1 MFSAA
6 LHLSYQVALKLHKLT
21 TINLSHKTYKSGQTF
36 PFHQSKSA
44 LTPLSNARCSRT
56 LPYCDSAKSCAKCT
70 SVFSHCHQE
79 LSPVFMSFLY
89 IHSSGGKKTKNKQPK
104 TKQQQKN
111 SLKIG
116 EPRKT
121 SQEITQI
128 CLEVYNLN
136 FDMTII
142 NQFSQ
147 LCSRLAHEK
156 DIILLDCFRLNQ
168 HTIAKPGFACGESYY
183 RYFAKYTITPFS

>member
-1 MFSAA
+1 MPDAQELCLTVTVPKVVPSVHLFS
-6 LHLSYQVALKLHKLT
+6 LIVTRSC
-21 TINLSHKTYKSGQTF
+21 
-36 PFHQSKSA
+36 HQS
-44 LTPLSNARCSRT
+44 LCH
-56 LPYCDSAKSCAKCT
+56 SCIYI
-70 SVFSHCHQE
+70 
-79 LSPVFMSFLY
+79 PV
-89 IHSSGGKKTKNKQPK
+89 GGKKTKNKQPK

-116 EPRKT
+116 EPCKT